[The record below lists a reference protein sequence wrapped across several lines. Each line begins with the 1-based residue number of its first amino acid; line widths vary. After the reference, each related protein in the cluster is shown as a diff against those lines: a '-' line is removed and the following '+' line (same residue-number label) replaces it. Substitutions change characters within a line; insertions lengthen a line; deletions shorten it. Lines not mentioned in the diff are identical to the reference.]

1 MLYIYIFNQSIYFF
15 LKSEYS
21 SLKVIIIISKLFLGT
36 RDTEG
41 LVIKSLSMILGKLDP
56 K

>member
-1 MLYIYIFNQSIYFF
+1 MLYIYLVINLFF
-15 LKSEYS
+15 LKSDS
-21 SLKVIIIISKLFLGT
+21 GLKVIIVISKLFLGT

>member
-1 MLYIYIFNQSIYFF
+1 MLYIYLVINLFF
-15 LKSEYS
+15 LKSDS
-21 SLKVIIIISKLFLGT
+21 SLKVIIVISKLFLGT